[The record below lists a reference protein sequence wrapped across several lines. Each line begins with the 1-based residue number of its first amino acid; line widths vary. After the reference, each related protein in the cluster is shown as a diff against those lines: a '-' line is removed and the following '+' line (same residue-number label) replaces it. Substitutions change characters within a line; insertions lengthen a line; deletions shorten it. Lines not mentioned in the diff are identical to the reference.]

1 MTVFFLC
8 LLLVINFLAL
18 LAYIK
23 LYFLRSIGQ
32 IQAEVEQEMQQ
43 RAHQLLVRRD
53 KLEAVG
59 LQQEVLEANERWKD
73 DLANYMEE
81 FEQESIQRARRQFR
95 RAS

>member
-1 MTVFFLC
+1 MTVLFLC

-43 RAHQLLVRRD
+43 RAHQLLVRLD
-53 KLEAVG
+53 KLEAAG
-59 LQQEVLEANERWKD
+59 CSEDMLDANEHWKD
-73 DLANYMEE
+73 DLASYMEQC
-81 FEQESIQRARRQFR
+81 EQESIQRARRQFR